1 MLREGLLI
9 WESRALAGARAIS
22 PGKQNATLYSCDI
35 LIFNWLNSYPL
46 TNMKYF
52 IWFISSIDLYFGIH
66 GLLNAMNIL
75 HNSKYS
81 QSATK
86 VFAALFLLMGIG
98 GFYFSIFKPSLKLAL
113 SVALGP
119 WLLALAFLLIT
130 MLTSDYK

>member
-1 MLREGLLI
+1 M
-9 WESRALAGARAIS
+9 
-22 PGKQNATLYSCDI
+22 
-35 LIFNWLNSYPL
+35 NSYPL
-46 TNMKYF
+46 TIMNYF
-52 IWFISSIDLYFGIH
+52 IWFISCINLYFGINC
-66 GLLNAMNIL
+66 LLNAMNIL

-130 MLTSDYK
+130 MMTSDYK